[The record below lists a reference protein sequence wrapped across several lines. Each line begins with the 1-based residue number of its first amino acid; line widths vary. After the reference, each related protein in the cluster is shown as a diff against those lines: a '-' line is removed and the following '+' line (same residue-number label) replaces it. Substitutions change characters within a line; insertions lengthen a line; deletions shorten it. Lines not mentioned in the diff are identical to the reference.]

1 MCKEIKRFLSFVL
14 ALALI
19 LTTFSSDLAS
29 TKVYAVGSVEEMN
42 ETTDNTEDGNIF
54 ESFSGIDEKS
64 DAVDNANE
72 GVVTEPSDESGVE
85 ATNIIASEENTS
97 NEESTEVSTE
107 ETSVDASVDASSEA
121 SSEDASAVASTE
133 ASEDAATLASS
144 VEELEF
150 DQDKVIDGIKIS
162 LYAKKGVLPADAEL
176 RVEKVETSLE
186 EKIEDAIDAETG
198 SNVNVEK
205 TYSYDINIYSE
216 SEGKNV
222 QPEDGTVR
230 VTFEQV
236 HEASDKN
243 LSLEVYHVKEND
255 GEVQNVEKV
264 ATGSKN
270 STETE
275 ISFDAEHFSIY
286 TLTLVEDHWVKGDYT
301 NTITVSLVNENGE
314 SIGKDVSNKIKL
326 DPLDWFEISASQ
338 VAPTISC
345 YDFSMAKLGDEEFDY
360 FSLDK
365 GKVYAYVEKIGFD
378 KKIGE
383 IKSDSKVTFV
393 YKEAVYKTYDHLDL
407 GFTDEEFKLYKND
420 PSTKIYAYVNGHKY
434 SMGIT
439 GPYNGYDAELGTYEY
454 RLDLGVNGAPESV
467 KSTDTIVFEVEY
479 KGQTYRYSPTSLE
492 NAKAYESCYYAHRYI
507 QNVFGFDYYYNFTD
521 QFVVVGNLIY
531 NKNDGSTTKPV
542 ADKQEG
548 EHATSFTFTVKDIKD
563 TGLGTFEGHTFL
575 GWSESADAKVP
586 QYKAGDSIVVE
597 KNGRKELYAVWGE
610 EDIYVPVYATDG
622 SGKAVVNPQFKS
634 ILGLEYVQWDSYY
647 PVGVIKLPASFFE
660 GKTSPYITSEEDL
673 NAVLDAVKA
682 IDKSCLKDGG
692 VGNANNTVAENL
704 KYVQRDIG
712 KDSNSKFTALFDY
725 TYSPS
730 INHPEGG
737 SFKYHLDLRFTTNDV
752 TYKGLYFTGD
762 KKTET
767 KDLGEVATYLS
778 GAPLTYKDASD
789 VVSAYA
795 NGYKLEDI
803 YTDEACTQKF
813 NGLEAISANM
823 TLYAKF
829 TKSERES
836 LAFFIIKDSYAGVP
850 NAGPQESKYYYPES
864 GKYDW
869 KGSAKNFDLL
879 TPTYTGSNGY
889 VSIYNWENGI
899 NQEYTGW
906 AYDTGVKDK
915 INAYVSSTFGSNFSE
930 SDVVWYVY
938 KRQSGGSRHIDGYV
952 AANVTYNA
960 NNGGT
965 TADGKTEVAGNKVRF
980 GTTTDVLANMF
991 TNSNSNFVGWNTKAD
1006 GTGTW
1011 YGTTYNNKTIKV
1023 NDKIVLYA
1031 QWDTEVTFKANFI
1044 VQGEDGSFYTDGTPN
1059 YIMQKE
1065 FTIKLKDGE
1074 TKSVTPEVYKNT
1086 MPSKISSYLIPAIGG
1101 VKMMFDRN
1109 IVDEQGVTYTVAPE
1123 EVAGNWSGTVSE
1135 DGEQLVLNIYYLR
1148 DDFSTDVVV
1157 TSLDEEWFYDGTAH
1171 EYDKEE
1177 EFTYTSSSKNIEVT
1191 DVTLASNKVT
1201 NVSDNKPGNNEI
1213 TALKI
1218 KNTETGK
1225 EYSLT
1230 VKDGKVVTGGDAA
1243 TKVTVVNGSL
1253 KIKPRTVTLTS
1264 KTLTKEFDLKA
1275 LTANERVEAGETDA
1289 KDITA
1294 TAFNAETGEG
1304 FVAGEGI
1311 DASKTE
1317 FTGSRVEV
1325 GGTGEGENE
1334 FTYVLASGLLK
1345 ETKAENYTI
1354 ATEFG
1359 DLVVTDREEKFVI
1372 KVRLGA
1378 EGNGGDTV
1386 LPYNGSSQHAD
1397 LTVHVYVD
1405 AESSSGLE
1413 DLVNRLNSLLSNVT
1427 SIGTLVV
1434 HAEESE
1440 PETPEGTKVD
1450 AEKVKING
1458 VEVTVDN
1465 LYVSG
1470 GEGTDVGKYPVVLN
1484 SDNMTVDAVI
1494 DGKEIDLSK
1503 QVRIEVENNITTVTN
1518 ENEAEEKPESSEVVI
1533 GNLVVEKRNV
1543 TLTSASARKQ
1553 QDGNPLT
1560 NSTVTVSGDGFANGE
1575 AGQEGAIYNV
1585 TGSITN
1591 EGSTPNA
1598 FTYTLQENTK
1608 ADNYNITTVFGTLEI
1623 YTVGGEDNPPAEG
1636 GTVTTATPAA
1646 APAGAVLGA
1655 RRDPAAN
1662 GQAVLGA
1669 RRARTEDATNNTGRF
1684 IVILIAAGLASCMT
1698 FIGRKKKEEKE

>member
-1 MCKEIKRFLSFVL
+1 MCKEVKRFLSFVL

-29 TKVYAVGSVEEMN
+29 TRAYAVGSVEELN
-42 ETTDNTEDGNIF
+42 EATDGNEDGNIF
-54 ESFSGIDEKS
+54 ESFSEIGEKS

-72 GVVTEPSDESGVE
+72 GVEADNTDESVAEATYQISSDES
-85 ATNIIASEENTS
+85 AAI
-97 NEESTEVSTE
+97 EESTEASSE
-107 ETSVDASVDASSEA
+107 EAAEASSEA

-133 ASEDAATLASS
+133 TSEDAATLASS
-144 VEELEF
+144 QEELEF

-186 EKIEDAIDAETG
+186 EKIEEAIDAETG
-198 SNVNVEK
+198 ANVDVEK

-222 QPEDGTVR
+222 QPEEGTVR

-236 HEASDKN
+236 QEASDKN

-286 TLTLVEDHWVKGDYT
+286 TLTLVEDHWFKKDHT
-301 NTITVSLVNENGE
+301 NTITVSLVNEQGE
-314 SIGKDVSNKIKL
+314 SIGKDVSNKISL
-326 DPLDWFEISASQ
+326 DPLDFFETSVSA
-338 VAPTISC
+338 VAPSIPC
-345 YDFSMAKLGDEEFDY
+345 YTFSKAKLGDKEFD
-360 FSLDK
+360 LIKLKD
-365 GKVYAYVEKIGFD
+365 GKVLARIDGFWSD
-378 KKIGE
+378 EEVGE
-383 IKSDSKVTFV
+383 IKADSNVTFI
-393 YKEAVYKTYDHLDL
+393 YKEAVYTTYDHLDL

-420 PSTKIYAYVNGHKY
+420 ESTEIYAYINGSRYK
-434 SMGIT
+434 MGIT

-454 RLDLGVNGAPESV
+454 RLDLGVNGAPDSV
-467 KSTDTIVFEVEY
+467 KSTDTIKFEVVY
-479 KGQTYRYSPTSLE
+479 KGQTYRYEPTSLE
-492 NAKAYESCYYAHRYI
+492 NAKAYENCYYAHRYI
-507 QNVFGFDYYYNFTD
+507 QDVFGFDYYYNFTD

-531 NKNDGSTTKPV
+531 NKNDGSATKPV
-542 ADKQEG
+542 ADKQEK
-548 EHATSFTFTVKDIKD
+548 AQAASFTFTVKDIAE
-563 TGLGTFEGHTFL
+563 TGLGTYEGHEFL
-575 GWSESADAKVP
+575 GWAESADAKVP
-586 QYKAGDSIVVE
+586 QFKAGDSIVVE
-597 KNGRKELYAVWGE
+597 KNGRKELYAVWDDE
-610 EDIYVPVYATDG
+610 YIYVPVYATDG
-622 SGKAVVNPQFKS
+622 TTSTVATSQFKT
-634 ILGLEYVQWDSYY
+634 ILGLEYRQYDSYY
-647 PVGVIKLPASFFE
+647 PVGVIKLPASFFA
-660 GKTSPYITSEEDL
+660 GKTSPYIKTEEDL
-673 NAVLDAVKA
+673 NAVLDAVKV

-725 TYSPS
+725 TFSPS

-737 SFKYHLDLRFTTNDV
+737 SFKYHLDLRFATNDV
-752 TYKGLYFTGD
+752 TFKGLYFTGD

-767 KDLGEVATYLS
+767 KDLGEGATYLS
-778 GAPLTYKDASD
+778 GTPLTYKDASD
-789 VVSAYA
+789 YVSAYT

-836 LAFFIIKDSYAGVP
+836 LAFFIIKDTYTATP

-906 AYDTGVKDK
+906 AYDAGVKDK

-952 AANVTYNA
+952 ATNVTYNA
-960 NNGGT
+960 NQGGT
-965 TADGKTEVAGNKVRF
+965 TADGKTEVADSKVRF
-980 GTTTDVLANMF
+980 GNTVSVKPNMF
-991 TNSNSNFVGWNTKAD
+991 TNSDSNFVGWNTKAD

-1011 YGTTYNNKTIKV
+1011 YGTTYNNKTIKL

-1031 QWDTEVTFKANFI
+1031 QWNKEVTFKANFI
-1044 VQGEDGSFYTDGTPN
+1044 VQGEDGSFYTDGAPN

-1065 FTIKLKDGE
+1065 FSIKLKDGE
-1074 TKSVTPEVYKNT
+1074 TKSVTPEVYKNSK
-1086 MPSKISSYLIPAIGG
+1086 PSKISSYLIPAIGG

-1109 IVDEQGVTYTVAPE
+1109 IYDDNGVTYTVASE

-1177 EFTYTSSSKNIEVT
+1177 KFTYTSSSKNIEVT

-1201 NVSDNKPGNNEI
+1201 NVSDNKLGNNEI

-1243 TKVTVVNGSL
+1243 TNVTVVNGSL

-1275 LTANERVEAGETDA
+1275 LTADERVEAGETDA
-1289 KDITA
+1289 KEITA
-1294 TAFNAETGEG
+1294 TPFNAETGEG
-1304 FVAGEGI
+1304 FVSGEGI

-1440 PETPEGTKVD
+1440 PETPAGKKVD

-1543 TLTSASARKQ
+1543 ILTSGSARKE
-1553 QDGNPLT
+1553 QDGSPLT
-1560 NSTVTVSGDGFANGE
+1560 NSTVTVSGDGFANGV
-1575 AGQEGAIYNV
+1575 AGQEGAVYNV
-1585 TGSITN
+1585 TGSISS
-1591 EGSTPNA
+1591 EGSTQNT

-1608 ADNYNITTVFGTLEI
+1608 ADNYNISTVFGTLEI
-1623 YTVGGEDNPPAEG
+1623 YTTGGEDNPPAEG
-1636 GTVTTATPAA
+1636 GTVTTAAPAA
-1646 APAGAVLGA
+1646 APVGAVLGA
-1655 RRDPAAN
+1655 RRDPATN

-1669 RRARTEDATNNTGRF
+1669 RRARTEDSSNVAGRF
-1684 IVILIAAGLASCMT
+1684 IVILIAAGLASCVT
-1698 FIGRKKKEEKE
+1698 LVGRKKKEENE